1 MSLRME
7 NKNSGWLGKF
17 KRYMT
22 LLNLAYCFSILK
34 IGGKPMKLVYLDNVF
49 KESFTTYY
57 DEYLNDEIRHQ
68 QTYLDL
74 YNLGKIDFQAYLEKL
89 KMQSIGKMLPEGWAP
104 SHTLFLVDNNIIEG
118 VIRIRENLAS
128 EFLEKYIGHIGYDIR
143 PLSRGKGYGKEI
155 LRLGLIKAKEIGLE
169 EVLILCSEDNPAS
182 RRIIEGNGG
191 IYESNIVDSDG
202 ELLRRYWINFFL
214 RS

>member
-1 MSLRME
+1 
-7 NKNSGWLGKF
+7 
-17 KRYMT
+17 
-22 LLNLAYCFSILK
+22 
-34 IGGKPMKLVYLDNVF
+34 MKLVHLNSIF
-49 KESFTTYY
+49 KESFSTYY
-57 DEYLNDEIRHQ
+57 DEYLNDEIPHQ

-104 SHTLFLVDNNIIEG
+104 SHTLFLVDNNNIEG

-143 PLSRGKGYGKEI
+143 PLSRGNGYGKEI

-169 EVLILCSEDNPAS
+169 EILILCSEDNLAS
-182 RRIIEGNGG
+182 SKIIEGNGG

-202 ELLRRYWINFFL
+202 ELLRRYWIKL
-214 RS
+214 